1 MNKYVADYIKENN
14 YNRIL
19 TSEEEREL
27 FINYRENNDLEAR
40 DKLIFHHIQ
49 LVNKYINFK
58 RQFLMTITEEELEQ
72 QAVLI
77 AMKAIDTFD
86 LNKNVKFST
95 YLYIA
100 LQTSLDRYILNN
112 DRTVRIPA
120 HRHSLFT
127 KIMKVVIEISTEIG
141 NKPVTYEM
149 IKERMDLSRKDY
161 ISYIRDFKPIYSLDR
176 EIIEDNPKESK
187 KYVDLLESPDNI
199 EDELLRKELIAEIN
213 NATKN
218 LDDYEKTL
226 LDKYYFCNKTFN
238 QISNEEKVKRSA
250 LINIKNA
257 ALKKI
262 RASI

>member
-1 MNKYVADYIKENN
+1 MNKYVADYIKDNN

-19 TSEEEREL
+19 TSEEERKL

-127 KIMKVVIEISTEIG
+127 KIMKVVIEIST
-141 NKPVTYEM
+141 
-149 IKERMDLSRKDY
+149 MDLSRKDY
-161 ISYIRDFKPIYSLDR
+161 ISYIMDFKPIYSLDR

-199 EDELLRKELIAEIN
+199 ENELLRKELIAEIN